1 MWPPVSYWPNRSSQE
16 HQTRESP
23 PHAPNTIGCVI
34 QLWWQIPITVMT
46 TVITTVLLRFV
57 PWGRARI
64 TSDAASIARDALT
77 QAAWVFGQSQA
88 TGGRLGHPWELTSG
102 EIHCHELVSKLTD
115 AHDRIKGKKFRENI
129 MEVRKEIHGVWVTS
143 AHFFPA
149 VGYEGKL
156 PTPAGIEH
164 DWQANTK
171 AELQLHHARMGDT
184 ATKAA
189 LAELARLSP
198 RA

>member
-1 MWPPVSYWPNRSSQE
+1 MSE
-16 HQTRESP
+16 
-23 PHAPNTIGCVI
+23 
-34 QLWWQIPITVMT
+34 LWWQVPTTVVT

-64 TSDAASIARDALT
+64 TSDAASIARDALMK
-77 QAAWVFGQSQA
+77 AAWVFGQSQA

-102 EIHCHELVSKLTD
+102 EIHCHDLESKLTD
-115 AHDRIKGKKFRENI
+115 AHDRIKDKTFRKHVI
-129 MEVRKEIHGVWVTS
+129 EVRTEINGVWAAEAV
-143 AHFFPA
+143 FFPA
-149 VGYEGKL
+149 VWYEGKQ
-156 PTPAGIEH
+156 PTPTEIEH
-164 DWQANTK
+164 DRQAAAK
-171 AELQLHHARMGDT
+171 AEVQLRHAHRGET